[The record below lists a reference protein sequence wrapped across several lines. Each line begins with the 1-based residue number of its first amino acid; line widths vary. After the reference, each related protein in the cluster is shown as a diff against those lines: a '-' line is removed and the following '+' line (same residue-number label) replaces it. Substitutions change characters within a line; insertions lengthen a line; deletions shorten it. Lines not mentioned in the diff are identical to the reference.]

1 MRDVIHKVIGAE
13 AEAKR
18 IVESAR
24 AEAEQTIART
34 RTEAQKLAAE
44 SAEKTRMAVQ
54 ELLTAV
60 VRQAELE
67 KQQQLLSIA
76 AEFQTAIHV
85 DPEAMHRAIESS
97 IHCIC
102 GTREPPERSL

>member
-24 AEAEQTIART
+24 AEAERIIAQT

-44 SAEKTRMAVQ
+44 SAEKTGMAVQ
-54 ELLTAV
+54 ELLNAV
-60 VRQAELE
+60 VHQAELE
-67 KQQQLLSIA
+67 KQQQLISIA
-76 AEFQTAIHV
+76 AELETAIHV

-97 IHCIC
+97 IHCVC
-102 GTREPPERSL
+102 GTREPPGPSL